1 MLFVTSQSQSQC
13 LPLHPLLLTK
23 LTETSKSQKIDS
35 KVSTKTKTKTFQN
48 FNMPPPLNIQKHFY
62 KTNSRP
68 PITTVLYQAKA
79 RQRDTAGGALL
90 FQAAMAWAIQG
101 YLNCHTICQLD
112 RELLG
117 SSLLPEGF
125 KLLHSI
131 QGGVLQPIVSAFLGN
146 PNVNCH
152 KRTLISF
159 GLLKLESVDYTLK
172 RTKIQYC
179 LHFKLNSQSQ
189 VRNILSILSD
199 Q

>member
-1 MLFVTSQSQSQC
+1 MQTELISKITNQQKDQALES
-13 LPLHPLLLTK
+13 LPKMYFTNQEIIFESIFIDYCKVARSRLVYYSNFLAINIKFPLLKISLGLYGK

-35 KVSTKTKTKTFQN
+35 KVSTQTKTKTFQN
-48 FNMPPPLNIQKHFY
+48 FNMPPPLDIQKHFY
-62 KTNSRP
+62 KTNSRL

-90 FQAAMAWAIQG
+90 FQAAIAWAIQG

-131 QGGVLQPIVSAFLGN
+131 QRGFYNQLFL
-146 PNVNCH
+146 
-152 KRTLISF
+152 
-159 GLLKLESVDYTLK
+159 
-172 RTKIQYC
+172 
-179 LHFKLNSQSQ
+179 
-189 VRNILSILSD
+189 LSWETPM
-199 Q
+199 